1 MAKKRNVL
9 LRLAGAIER
18 IFSERKSR
26 ENECENGC
34 EKTPI
39 RADEESEE
47 WITILKVSETP
58 GWDGKVTVGRLIS
71 ELAKHGYDSEIQMK
85 RVQKGCKFEV
95 NCYAGCEWKT

>member
-26 ENECENGC
+26 ENECENEC

-39 RADEESEE
+39 WADKESEE
-47 WITILKVSETP
+47 WITIVKISEAP

-85 RVQKGCKFEV
+85 MVPKRCRIEV
-95 NCYAGCEWKT
+95 HCYTE